1 MLKTKRYFFLIGFA
15 LLMMLCGCVRKN
27 NEPIKEIQTLPA
39 SKGSV
44 RQVVTFVGNVSSG
57 QSASLTWKTT
67 GVIDSVS
74 VKLGDSV
81 TEGQVLAELAVDSL
95 SAKVINAEIPFINAL
110 EELEE
115 VLDSE
120 TAKAQVYKELKD
132 KEAALEKAE
141 KYQESLKYPHA
152 TIGDIKYWSEQVDYY
167 KKTYDDAKKSLDDA
181 ASWRNS
187 PNESDFNLYE
197 ARRKAMLTALNNY
210 AEAYNNYLYYSGHA
224 TENEMEQAAADIDKA
239 QAEYDKALKN
249 FRTYETYPREK
260 DLAAAQLKLDNAQD
274 TYNQRSI
281 VSSINGVVTAIN
293 AREGDYVTQGAAAFR
308 LDNTEHLYIPMDIS
322 EIDIGRIHDGMRAM
336 IVLDSNPEKTYEG
349 VVTTVSASGTSSDSR
364 VTFETMVEIL
374 EPDEKVKI
382 GMTGEVNLVV
392 DEADDVLI
400 VPANSVFKENGVS
413 YVAVSNGTKVN
424 DIPVTVGLISDTV
437 AEIRGGYLREGDAV
451 VVPSIDNS
459 ILKDMGISSS
469 VSGQESEEL
478 LIGPLRGIN

>member
-81 TEGQVLAELAVDSL
+81 MEGQILAQLAVDSL

-110 EELEE
+110 EEMEE

-210 AEAYNNYLYYSGHA
+210 AEAYNTYLYYSGHA

-239 QAEYDKALKN
+239 QAEYEKALKN

-260 DLAAAQLKLDNAQD
+260 DLAAAQLKLNNAQD

-281 VSSINGVVTAIN
+281 VSSINGHRDQCT
-293 AREGDYVTQGAAAFR
+293 
-308 LDNTEHLYIPMDIS
+308 
-322 EIDIGRIHDGMRAM
+322 GR
-336 IVLDSNPEKTYEG
+336 
-349 VVTTVSASGTSSDSR
+349 
-364 VTFETMVEIL
+364 
-374 EPDEKVKI
+374 
-382 GMTGEVNLVV
+382 
-392 DEADDVLI
+392 
-400 VPANSVFKENGVS
+400 
-413 YVAVSNGTKVN
+413 
-424 DIPVTVGLISDTV
+424 
-437 AEIRGGYLREGDAV
+437 
-451 VVPSIDNS
+451 
-459 ILKDMGISSS
+459 
-469 VSGQESEEL
+469 
-478 LIGPLRGIN
+478 

>member
-1 MLKTKRYFFLIGFA
+1 MRKTPGKYFLIG
-15 LLMMLCGCVRKN
+15 LLLLLILSGCAGKN
-27 NEPIKEIQTLPA
+27 NDSVKEIQTLPA

-44 RQVVTFVGNVSSG
+44 RHVVTFIGNVTSG
-57 QSASLTWKTT
+57 QSASLTWKTN

-74 VKLGDSV
+74 VKLGDQV
-81 TEGQVLAELAVDSL
+81 MEGQILAELSTDSL
-95 SAKVINAEIPFINAL
+95 SANVINAEIPFINAL

-167 KKTYDDAKKSLDDA
+167 KKTYDDAKQSFDDA

-197 ARRKAMLTALNNY
+197 SRRKAMLTALNNY

-239 QAEYDKALKN
+239 QAEYEKALKN

-260 DLAAAQLKLDNAQD
+260 DLAAAQLKLMNAQD
-274 TYNQRSI
+274 TYNQRNI
-281 VSSINGVVTAIN
+281 VSSINGVVTEIN

-308 LDNTEHLYIPMDIS
+308 LDNIEHLYVPMDVS
-322 EIDIGRIHDGMRAM
+322 EIDIDLVHDGMRAM
-336 IVLDSNPEKTYEG
+336 VVLDANTKKTYEG
-349 VVTTVSASGTSSDSR
+349 VVRNVSASGTTSGSR

-382 GMTGEVNLVV
+382 GMTAEVNLVV
-392 DEADDVLI
+392 DEAEDVLL
-400 VPANSVFKENGVS
+400 VPVNALFTENGVT
-413 YVAVSNGTKVN
+413 YVAVSNGTGTN
-424 DIPVTVGLISDTV
+424 DIPVTVGLTSDTV
-437 AEIRGGYLREGDAV
+437 AEISGGYLREGDAV

-459 ILKDMGISSS
+459 ILKDMGISSAD
-469 VSGQESEEL
+469 SGQESEE
-478 LIGPLRGIN
+478 IMTGPLRGIN